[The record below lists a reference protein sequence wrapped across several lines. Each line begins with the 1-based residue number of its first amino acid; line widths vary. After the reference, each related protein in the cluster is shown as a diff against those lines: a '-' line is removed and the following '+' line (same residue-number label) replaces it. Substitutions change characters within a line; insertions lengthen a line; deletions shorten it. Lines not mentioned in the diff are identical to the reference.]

1 MIPAVQAALRDEYQR
16 ARAAER
22 TAQSYEDWRS
32 DTITQVAA
40 AWVLSGVFVCFLED
54 NRLIDP
60 PRIAGPDERLA
71 RARDEHELYFRAH
84 PTETD
89 REYLLHVFDELA
101 RLPGTKD
108 IFGAHNPIH
117 ELPNWL
123 SGDAAGEL
131 LRFFQKIDAN
141 TGALIHD
148 FTDPDWNTRFL
159 GDLYQDLSEA
169 ARKKYALLQTPEFV
183 EEFILYR
190 TLDPALDEFGLEGFG
205 CLTRPVVRDTFC
217 SVPSSAS
224 WTGGCAPSQGRES
237 ANWYNALWMPCM
249 AWT

>member
-1 MIPAVQAALRDEYQR
+1 MF
-16 ARAAER
+16 AR
-22 TAQSYEDWRS
+22 
-32 DTITQVAA
+32 
-40 AWVLSGVFVCFLED
+40 FLED

-60 PRIAGPDERLA
+60 PKISGPKERLQQ
-71 RARDEHELYFRAH
+71 ARDEHELYFCEH

-89 REYLLHVFDELA
+89 REYLLAVIDDLT

-108 IFGAHNPIH
+108 LFGEYNPIR

-141 TGALIHD
+141 TGELIHD
-148 FTDPDWNTRFL
+148 FTDPDWDTRFL

-183 EEFILYR
+183 EEFILDR
-190 TLDPALDEFGLEGFG
+190 TLEPALEEFGLVVGGYRNGTNGTDGTDGTNENAINPI
-205 CLTRPVVRDTFC
+205 RPISR
-217 SVPSSAS
+217 
-224 WTGGCAPSQGRES
+224 
-237 ANWYNALWMPCM
+237 
-249 AWT
+249 